1 MDARNPRG
9 LPIIAVVLAIL
20 AIAPFAARAAA
31 AQRGDELKEHLLLY
45 LENGSRSPELSQ
57 GRALHTLVAFP
68 VTATTAFLLLENDP
82 PMLKRYYPDISR
94 TVMELFDDRNL
105 AGGLVRGMPAAR
117 RESGSI
123 LSPGFNSL
131 AALELYSLHLIAWK
145 TGAYE
150 DALECLAWSR
160 SLSDLVTRSFY
171 EPEREC
177 FFPLNADGRFV
188 TAYHPGQLLPL
199 VLDRTLGRF
208 VHARIAASYLRQSDM
223 APPPDPLRKTAEE
236 GDPWSDPSMRFM
248 MLDLLSVAVPEDGA
262 LFSSLRSSAAADVP
276 PEGSGPALWTDYWR
290 ANRSVPNRLF
300 PPWATISSLVN
311 LTLLLER
318 EALAEPKELAGMRS
332 GLDSLAAALSAETMT
347 LDSYTDALRVV
358 NGLLSRFQ
366 RFSQLIDSPTESWR
380 VIDGVK
386 WRRISPRA
394 KRLMREALAGAPD
407 DLAAAKAALS
417 HRLERERGI
426 SFRLGVPERPIP
438 RGSVVEF
445 EASLRTLRDT
455 LTVSRL
461 YLRIGDRRWKLTEG
475 TNDIVLVPNGEPFV
489 YAGKISLP
497 PSTEPGVVAMDA
509 SLDFVHKG
517 RMVEIRSN
525 ESVAVI
531 NEFDAALTLPDG
543 RKIARR
549 PVRLAIA
556 LTSRAGRELRGTVDG
571 TMLRELKTTPAL
583 PARFIVRADSTRT
596 DLEITVAPKGSISP
610 GRYPFALTVTVDG
623 TPVAMFKE
631 SLVHPFNWLHLGTL
645 SSADEPLRNAVSLQS
660 DLFKSHQSSDGRE
673 LRWSEVPPGALD
685 DEGSIRPQRLYG
697 RHRDRCALFYTVV
710 ESPARLKLIWRL
722 ATENAFSLWING
734 EPLMPGTDPRLKG
747 TGGTVDFRK
756 GSNSI
761 LIAACWSDAPDGISF
776 ELADENGLPVSG
788 LGNDLGAII
797 DGYERLNVV
806 RNSAK
811 KELPAPEQ
819 LKDVVVKYVNPR
831 ATEVSIIGSFN
842 NWEAGTTPLKKQGKG
857 VWAVTLHLRAG
868 RYPYK
873 FLVNRKQ
880 KIADPANEAV
890 EPDGFGGNNSILEV
904 K

>member
-1 MDARNPRG
+1 MKARYPMG
-9 LPIIAVVLAIL
+9 LPLIAVALAFL
-20 AIAPFAARAAA
+20 AIAPTAAGSAVP
-31 AQRGDELKEHLLLY
+31 QRGEALKEHLLLY
-45 LENGSRSPELSQ
+45 LETGSRSPELSP
-57 GRALHTLVAFP
+57 GRPLHALGAYP

-82 PMLKRYYPDISR
+82 LTLKRYYPDISR
-94 TVMELFDDRNL
+94 TVLELFDDRNL
-105 AGGLVRGMPAAR
+105 AGGLVRGMPGVQ

-145 TGAYE
+145 AGAYE

-160 SLSDLVTRSFY
+160 SLSDLVTHGFY
-171 EPEREC
+171 DPEREC
-177 FFPLNADGRFV
+177 FYPISPDGRFV
-188 TAYHPGQLLPL
+188 AAYRPGQLLPL
-199 VLDRTLGRF
+199 VLDRALGRF
-208 VHARIAASYLRQSDM
+208 VHARIAASYLRQSGM
-223 APPPDPLRKTAEE
+223 SLRPDPLRRTAEA
-236 GDPWSDPSMRFM
+236 GDPWADPSMRFM

-262 LFSSLRSSAAADVP
+262 LFASLRASAAAEAP
-276 PEGSGPALWTDYWR
+276 PEGSGQALWTDFWR

-300 PPWATISSLVN
+300 PPWVTISAPVN

-318 EALAEPKELAGMRS
+318 EALAEPKEIAGMRS

-347 LDSYTDALRVV
+347 LESYTDALSIA

-366 RFSQLIDSPTESWR
+366 RFSQLLDSPTESWR
-380 VIDGVK
+380 VIDGAK

-394 KRLMREALAGAPD
+394 KRLMREALAAVPD
-407 DLAAAKAALS
+407 DLAASKAALS
-417 HRLERERGI
+417 RRLERECGI
-426 SFRLGVPERPIP
+426 AFRLGVPERPIP
-438 RGSVVEF
+438 RGSAVEF
-445 EASLRTLRDT
+445 SASLRTLRDT
-455 LTVSRL
+455 LTVSRP

-475 TNDIVLVPNGEPFV
+475 TDDIVLAPNGEPFV
-489 YAGKISLP
+489 YAGKMSLP
-497 PSTEPGVVAMDA
+497 PSTEPGIVTLNA

-531 NEFDAALTLPDG
+531 KEFDAALTLPDG
-543 RKIARR
+543 RKIARK
-549 PVRLAIA
+549 PVRVAIT
-556 LTSRAGRELRGTVDG
+556 LVCRSGRELQGTVDG
-571 TMLRELKTTPAL
+571 TVLRELKTTPPL
-583 PARFIVRADSTRT
+583 PARFLVRADSART
-596 DLEITVAPKGSISP
+596 DLDIAIAPKGSISP

-623 TPVAMFKE
+623 TPIAIFKE
-631 SLVHPFNWLHLGTL
+631 SLVHPFNWLHLGTFP
-645 SSADEPLRNAVSLQS
+645 SADEPLRKAVSFQS
-660 DLFKSHQSSDGRE
+660 DIFKTYQSSDGRA

-685 DEGSIRPQRLYG
+685 DEGSIQPRRLYG
-697 RHRDRCALFYTVV
+697 GQAGRCALFYTVV
-710 ESPARLKLIWRL
+710 ESPARLKLTWRL
-722 ATENAFSLWING
+722 STEDAFSLWING
-734 EPLMPGTDPRLKG
+734 EPLMPGADPRLKG
-747 TGGTVDFRK
+747 TGGTAELRK
-756 GSNSI
+756 GPNSI
-761 LIAACWSDAPDGISF
+761 LIAACWNDAPAGISF

-806 RNSAK
+806 RDSAK

-819 LKDVVVKYVNPR
+819 LKDVVVNYVNPR

-842 NWEAGTTPLKKQGKG
+842 NWEAGATPLKKAGKG
-857 VWAVTLHLRAG
+857 AWTVTLHLRAG
-868 RYPYK
+868 TYPYK